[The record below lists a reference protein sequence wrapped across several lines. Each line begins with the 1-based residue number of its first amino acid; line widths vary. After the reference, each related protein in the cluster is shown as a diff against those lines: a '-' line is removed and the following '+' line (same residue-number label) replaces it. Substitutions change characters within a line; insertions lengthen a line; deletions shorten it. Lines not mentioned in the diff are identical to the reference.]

1 MRGAPGGGLKGA
13 QLLWFGV
20 MLEDRNLRKICDYP
34 QQDEAFSKDQPNS
47 GERRAIAFQAQD
59 LLHLTPNQLCPQ
71 FPTLSPGH

>member
-1 MRGAPGGGLKGA
+1 MTT
-13 QLLWFGV
+13 
-20 MLEDRNLRKICDYP
+20 YS